1 MPTVQQTRRGVGKLR
16 ETTPTPRETRPTP
29 ATGNLTRPARA
40 IRPAGRRRSTLSSV
54 ACSVLLAAGLVSL
67 DAGLATAATPGPR
80 GDFNGDGHGDVVAA
94 SDGGAGRITVLY
106 GAAGALGAQRA
117 VLDQESPGVPGHNE
131 NGDGFGRAL
140 AAADFDGDG
149 FSDLAV
155 GIPHE
160 VVGTSPWAAGSV
172 TILWGGSSGLSGGT
186 PLPTGVP
193 DPEGPYG
200 AVGGTLAAA
209 DFTGDGHPDL
219 AVGHEGGVRLLKGPF
234 TRAGATSGVTVHRL
248 PEGNEW
254 IDAVRAADMNGDGR
268 ADLLAEANPQPENDA
283 DTSSGIWWFAGASD
297 GLAGGKVVP
306 GLPDGAHLAGRKAFT
321 AGDLDGDGRADL
333 AVGSG
338 SGSGGGIGGRVTVV
352 YGAAAGPG
360 TGRPTISVDQDT
372 EGVPGTSESE
382 DSFGGALAIGD
393 VDGDHVGDLVV
404 GAPGEALGSGGTAVR
419 SAGAV
424 TVLRGSSAG
433 LTTAGAQMYTQDSPG
448 VPGTAEP
455 GDRFGAALLLTDTD
469 HDTRADLVATAD
481 GENGTGMVLR
491 LPGSPTGPTGTGSA
505 SYAAPAAPA
514 VRFGIPLE
522 G

>member
-1 MPTVQQTRRGVGKLR
+1 MPSVQHIGGPIRTVRETVREAGPTV
-16 ETTPTPRETRPTP
+16 TPGNSTSP
-29 ATGNLTRPARA
+29 AHTV
-40 IRPAGRRRSTLSSV
+40 RPAGRRRSTLASV

-67 DAGLATAATPGPR
+67 DAGPATAATPGLR

-94 SDGGAGRITVLY
+94 SDGAAGRITVLY
-106 GAAGALGAQRA
+106 GAAGGLGSSRA

-131 NGDGFGRAL
+131 DGDGFGRAL
-140 AAADFDGDG
+140 AAADFDADG

-160 VVGTSPWAAGSV
+160 VVGTGPWEAGSV
-172 TILWGGSSGLSGGT
+172 TILWGGPSGLSGGT
-186 PLPTGVP
+186 PLPTGAP
-193 DPEGPYG
+193 DPEGPYS
-200 AVGGTLAAA
+200 AVGATLAAA

-234 TRAGATSGVTVHRL
+234 TRTGANSGVTVHRL
-248 PEGNEW
+248 PEGSEW

-283 DTSSGIWWFAGASD
+283 DTSSGIWWFAGAPD
-297 GLAGGKVVP
+297 GLATGRAVP
-306 GLPDGAHLAGRKAFT
+306 GLPAGAHLAGRKAFT

-333 AVGSG
+333 AVGSRG
-338 SGSGGGIGGRVTVV
+338 EDAGSGGVGGRATVV

-360 TGRPTISVDQDT
+360 AGRPTVSVDQDT
-372 EGVPGTSESE
+372 EGVPGTSEPE
-382 DSFGGALAIGD
+382 DAFGGALAIGD
-393 VDGDHVGDLVV
+393 VDGDHIGDLVI
-404 GAPGEALGSGGTAVR
+404 GAPGETLGWGTVAVK

-424 TVLRGSSAG
+424 TVLRGSPDG

-448 VPGTAEP
+448 VPGAAEP

-469 HDTRADLVATAD
+469 HDTRTDLAVTAD
-481 GENGTGMVLR
+481 GENGTGMLWR
-491 LPGSPTGPTGTGSA
+491 LPGSPAGLTGTGSA
-505 SYAAPAAPA
+505 YYGAPAAPA
-514 VRFGIPLE
+514 VRFGVPLE